1 MKKNETGLQPPSLK
15 LSLIWVYI
23 PAIMLGLL
31 LFPSLSLAQ
40 PGSPFPPPKEIRVY
54 TAQGISYGNFF
65 PGTTGGTV
73 VVDPNGFRSSTGSVV
88 LAGGMFQPAIFIIEL
103 LPGRLVNIMLSPAST
118 LTRVGGGGTL
128 TMAIGPTSRGTSF
141 VTNAGHPFRNPVQ
154 VGGTLYVGNISMNP
168 SGSYEGTFDV
178 TFIQE

>member
-1 MKKNETGLQPPSLK
+1 MIYREIINCK
-15 LSLIWVYI
+15 I
-23 PAIMLGLL
+23 PVSIRPVIIFFTVMMVAI
-31 LFPSLSLAQ
+31 LFAAEVHAQ
-40 PGSPFPPPKEIRVY
+40 PGSPFPPPRELRVY
-54 TAQGISYGNFF
+54 TAQGISFGNFF
-65 PGTTGGTV
+65 PGATGGSV
-73 VVDPNGFRSSTGSVV
+73 IVDQTGVRTTTGSVV
-88 LAGGMFQPAIFIIEL
+88 LAGGMYQPAIFIIEL
-103 LPGRLVNIMLSPAST
+103 LPGRQVHIGLSGAST

-128 TMAIGPTSRGTSF
+128 TMSIGPTSRGTSF